1 MSNKWIVTFDLVGN
15 YMRPGRTQ
23 TGMSLYRSP
32 YISFHVFTW
41 DQPKRELRLAW
52 LRVRRWADTGYFCTG
67 LRLYRSHVKR
77 KRISNRVHKQHI
89 SSYGSIIFA
98 FS

>member
-1 MSNKWIVTFDLVGN
+1 MTFDLVGN

-41 DQPKRELRLAW
+41 DQPKRELRPAW
-52 LRVRRWADTGYFCTG
+52 LRIRVGRWSDTSYFRTG

-77 KRISNRVHKQHI
+77 KRISDRVHKKHV